1 MNTETNHV
9 SGALLTREEVADLLC
24 RYPHVSDGEAK
35 LILRFLRKGRHLDV
49 GILTGDEM
57 LKPQLD
63 RFMTD
68 HKKQLGVG
76 FFEGSAV
83 VTAIVGFLAICWL
96 VWETVKPGAV

>member
-1 MNTETNHV
+1 MNAETSHL
-9 SGALLTREEVADLLC
+9 SGAKLTREEVADLLY
-24 RYPHVSDGEAK
+24 RYPHVSEEEAK
-35 LILRFLRKGRHLDV
+35 LILGFLRKGRHLDI

-83 VTAIVGFLAICWL
+83 ITAIVGFLAICWL

>member
-1 MNTETNHV
+1 MNAEA
-9 SGALLTREEVADLLC
+9 SGLPAAMLTREEVADLLY
-24 RYPHVSDGEAK
+24 RYPHVSDEEAK
-35 LILRFLRKGRHLDV
+35 LILGFLRKGRHLDV

-63 RFMTD
+63 LFMTD

-83 VTAIVGFLAICWL
+83 VTAILGFLAICWL
-96 VWETVKPGAV
+96 VWETMKPGAV